1 MIAENERTVEEQM
14 ASLRFYDLAAD
25 CPTNAGVLLFAKEPL
40 RWAPGA

>member
-1 MIAENERTVEEQM
+1 M

-25 CPTNAGVLLFAKEPL
+25 CPTNAGALLFAKEPL